1 MTGDK
6 APMEEQLDMLRR
18 AYEMYR
24 EELEAAERKQK
35 PTDGLLGFGRSLKD
49 DACHERFDERVAQ
62 AVSDLCD
69 QSPESKE
76 AERAIRLLLL
86 RERDADWQ
94 LSAQWMLRAA
104 ERHSLALIGFL
115 ERADAEALQKAYAAR
130 YKPWDRLPVQK
141 QVLQAL
147 KARARG

>member
-76 AERAIRLLLL
+76 A
-86 RERDADWQ
+86 
-94 LSAQWMLRAA
+94 SP
-104 ERHSLALIGFL
+104 S
-115 ERADAEALQKAYAAR
+115 
-130 YKPWDRLPVQK
+130 
-141 QVLQAL
+141 
-147 KARARG
+147 